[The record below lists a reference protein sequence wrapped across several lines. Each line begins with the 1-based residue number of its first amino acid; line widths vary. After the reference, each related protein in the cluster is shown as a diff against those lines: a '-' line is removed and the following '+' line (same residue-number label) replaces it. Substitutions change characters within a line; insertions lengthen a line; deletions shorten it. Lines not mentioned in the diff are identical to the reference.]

1 MRVERKQHILSTTSR
16 RHRKRCLNFL
26 FLAVSLQN
34 HKDVKPK
41 YFHHVTG
48 LKNNSFDAIK
58 VFKTNVTRNQ
68 LNGKHNTKIKH
79 CPWVA
84 DRRLTRR
91 SVLNNLKLEE

>member
-1 MRVERKQHILSTTSR
+1 MRVERKQHILSTTLR
-16 RHRKRCLNFL
+16 RHRKRCLKFL

-34 HKDVKPK
+34 HKDGKAK
-41 YFHHVTG
+41 YFRHVTG

-68 LNGKHNTKIKH
+68 LNGKHTKIKH

-91 SVLNNLKLEE
+91 SALNNLKLEE